1 MAAATGVKND
11 VEELTNLFDESL
23 QLFEGVEFG
32 QKFEDVTRC
41 QLELDVVRLRLSRW
55 GAYFRLCDQAVGLR
69 QLRKSLESFN
79 TDEAAVHLR
88 LCIQALA
95 QVPRVRK
102 EDRSWP
108 RSRSKDFDSQKNM
121 GADTL
126 NLRAALQRISTQRQG
141 CPRQDPKP
149 ARVIAAVPQF
159 QNLMNKITQQ
169 VDILSAFIEDD
180 EKRQKRLCFWEL
192 WSIGTYDMIQP
203 LNEIAA
209 KYDQILRDAILAIKS
224 SLSTHLPLGEREIRL
239 IRWHC
244 PLLKRRRSH
253 LLTGGDHLSLEYT
266 KTHLN
271 KVGNYVAIS
280 YIWKSTEFTR
290 KMDFPGGFRIN
301 YTESA
306 KEVLDYFGQKSG
318 SWFWLD
324 AFCIDQLNPIEK
336 AKQIGLMA
344 EIYSSSVKEVGLL
357 GSELTFGGEALR
369 LAEKLYTFFRKEEAK
384 GRQVRDEDLQGIA
397 EPERWDCLSDLL
409 ANKFF
414 TRMWIA
420 EEMIMAPIKHH
431 WFRADD
437 GAILASA
444 DYTCSF
450 LVFAYTVNKLH
461 SIGFGT
467 GVYMKHLDVFPQAM
481 PSVSEMSILPCLTEP
496 SKSSNL
502 VVSGLFPT
510 RTYHPSI

>member
-32 QKFEDVTRC
+32 QKFEDDVTRC

-108 RSRSKDFDSQKNM
+108 RSRSKVFDSQKNM

-126 NLRAALQRISTQRQG
+126 NLRAALQRISSQRQG

-209 KYDQILRDAILAIKS
+209 N
-224 SLSTHLPLGEREIRL
+224 
-239 IRWHC
+239 
-244 PLLKRRRSH
+244 
-253 LLTGGDHLSLEYT
+253 LEYT

-271 KVGNYVAIS
+271 KVGNYVAVS

-306 KEVLDYFGQKSG
+306 KEVLDYVGQKAR

-324 AFCIDQLNPIEK
+324 AFCIDQLNPVEK

-384 GRQVRDEDLQGIA
+384 DRQVRDEDLQGIA

-461 SIGFGT
+461 GIGFGT

-481 PSVSEMSILPCLTEP
+481 PSAIAIGEFREKRIAGIAIPMAEALQQSYQFSAHKSIDKIFAIKNFVQKDDF
-496 SKSSNL
+496 SRR
-502 VVSGLFPT
+502 VF
-510 RTYHPSI
+510 